1 MDRTERFYRIEALIR
16 SRGSVSFVDLM
27 GEVEVSRATLKRD
40 LEYLRSRMDA
50 PIVYDRDSNGYR
62 FEARS
67 RRGQAPVVSHELP
80 GVWFSEA
87 EIHALLT
94 MHQLID
100 GLDAGGTLGRHL
112 QPLLDKLYG
121 MMGNT
126 PAESREMLR
135 RVRIVHPARRPVLP
149 RFFELCAS
157 ALLRRERLQ
166 IVYYK
171 RSSRTESERIVS
183 PQRLVHYR
191 NTWYLDAW
199 CHPSDAL
206 RRFALDAMRRVDLL
220 PTRAKDVALKTVEAQ
235 LDGGYGI
242 YGGAATRTASL
253 LFGADAAQWVA
264 QEQWHPRQTTETLP
278 DGRLRLRFPFG
289 DDTEL
294 LMDLLRH
301 GPDVEVESPPE
312 LRDRLQDRLRA
323 ALAQYR

>member
-16 SRGSVSFVDLM
+16 SRGVVSFVDLM

-50 PIVYDRDSNGYR
+50 PIVYDRDNNGYR

-67 RRGQAPVVSHELP
+67 HRGLAPVVSHELP

-100 GLDAGGTLGRHL
+100 GLDSSGTLGRHL

-135 RVRIVHPARRPVLP
+135 RVRIVNPARRPVLP
-149 RFFELCAS
+149 RSFELCAS

-166 IVYYK
+166 LTYYK
-171 RSSRTESERIVS
+171 RSSRTASGRSVS

-199 CHPSDAL
+199 CHESDAL

-220 PTRAKDVALKTVEAQ
+220 PTRAKEVALKTVEAQ

-242 YGGAATRTASL
+242 YGGAATQTARL

-278 DGRLRLRFPFG
+278 DGRLRLSFPYG

-312 LRDRLQDRLRA
+312 LRERLQARLRA
-323 ALAQYR
+323 ALAQYP